1 MQQKV
6 LEHAG
11 NSNRHGAAA
20 LPLPGSKLVILQR
33 CCYNPRLLFCRDVD
47 IILDIGNVMHYT
59 MSHAY

>member
-20 LPLPGSKLVILQR
+20 LAGSS
-33 CCYNPRLLFCRDVD
+33 LLFCTAHQRGGGQHAVD
-47 IILDIGNVMHYT
+47 IIPDIGNIMHNT
-59 MSHAY
+59 MRQ

>member
-20 LPLPGSKLVILQR
+20 LPGSKLVILHR
-33 CCYNPRLLFCRDVD
+33 GRHAVD
-47 IILDIGNVMHYT
+47 IILDIGNIMHYT

>member
-20 LPLPGSKLVILQR
+20 LAGSS
-33 CCYNPRLLFCRDVD
+33 LLFCTAHQRGGGSMQL
-47 IILDIGNVMHYT
+47 I
-59 MSHAY
+59 

>member
-33 CCYNPRLLFCRDVD
+33 GRHAVD
-47 IILDIGNVMHYT
+47 IILDIGNVLHYT

>member
-20 LPLPGSKLVILQR
+20 QHLVILHSS
-33 CCYNPRLLFCRDVD
+33 PEGGAF
-47 IILDIGNVMHYT
+47 
-59 MSHAY
+59 S

>member
-20 LPLPGSKLVILQR
+20 LAGSS
-33 CCYNPRLLFCRDVD
+33 LLFCTAQQKGGRQHAVD
-47 IILDIGNVMHYT
+47 IIPDIGNIMHNT
-59 MSHAY
+59 MRQ

>member
-20 LPLPGSKLVILQR
+20 LAGSS
-33 CCYNPRLLFCRDVD
+33 LLFCTAHQRGRGGQHAVD
-47 IILDIGNVMHYT
+47 IIPDIGNIMHNT
-59 MSHAY
+59 MRQ